1 MESSRIIKIFE
12 DRQQR
17 VSLSEQE
24 KKDIVSMKSVLGENN
39 IILQA
44 DGKLLIKHYVGF
56 VQVNKTRLLIYPK
69 ISIKSVDESQYD
81 RSFGILMKLLAYS
94 EFTAI
99 KKTPDSQFL
108 DKYEGDLL
116 ELFIGLFVDE
126 LLLQFK
132 RDINRGYKNQ
142 MENQSF
148 IKGKVDFSETVK
160 RNSFRRHLHCVRYD
174 QFTEDILLNR
184 IFKSVIGNLLTRTKN
199 NNSRRKLKQSLLWLE
214 DVDKISLD
222 NEIWKKVRFTRHN
235 SKYEPAFNMARL
247 FYYNSSPNLNTGD
260 EYTFSFLVP
269 VNRLFELYLY
279 KVMKNNTAEDYSVRY
294 QSPINYLAKVG
305 DKNCLQL
312 RPDITLL
319 DDNGVKCIL
328 DAKYKEVTF
337 EDKNLRLAQS
347 DIYQMLAYG
356 VRYKCN
362 RIALIYPKFLGA
374 DSDELLVE
382 ELKIENYDE
391 VITVKVLKVDLEL
404 EPGELSGM
412 LDGVLSQGV

>member
-1 MESSRIIKIFE
+1 MENSRIIKIFE
-12 DRQQR
+12 DRQQM
-17 VSLSEQE
+17 VGLSEQE

-39 IILQA
+39 VILQA

-69 ISIKSVDESQYD
+69 ISSKSVDESELD
-81 RSFGILMKLLAYS
+81 KSFGILMKLLAYS

-99 KKTPDSQFL
+99 KKTPDSQSL

-142 MENQSF
+142 LENQSF

-174 QFTEDILLNR
+174 QFSEDILLNR
-184 IFKSVIGNLLTRTKN
+184 IFKSVVGNLLSRTKN
-199 NNSRRKLKQSLLWLE
+199 KNSRRKLKQSLLWLE
-214 DVDKISLD
+214 DVEKISLD
-222 NEIWKKVRFTRHN
+222 GEIWNKVRFTRHN
-235 SKYEPAFNMARL
+235 SKYEPAFNLARL

-279 KVMKNNTAEDYSVRY
+279 KVLKNNSSEGYSVRY

-328 DAKYKEVTF
+328 DAKYKEVTY

-362 RIALIYPKFLGA
+362 SIALIYPKFLGE
-374 DSDELLVE
+374 DVDDLLVE
-382 ELKIENYDE
+382 ELVIENYDE
-391 VITVKVLKVDLEL
+391 VINVKILKVDLEL
-404 EPGELSGM
+404 EPEELSGM
-412 LDGVLSQGV
+412 LEDVFKG